1 MKSFGSEHS
10 SDDLVAAG
18 ETKPHT
24 TDSHRLDDGRASDA
38 KSADESP
45 PVLGANWAV
54 RWAVQHGYRMLRRL
68 VVALVGFSVLLI
80 GLIMVVGPG
89 PAILVIPLGLGILGL
104 EFRWARRLLRY
115 ARQRLQS
122 GIEDLSRR
130 TRANPDPR
138 SDDRSDPGER
148 SMSA

>member
-1 MKSFGSEHS
+1 
-10 SDDLVAAG
+10 
-18 ETKPHT
+18 
-24 TDSHRLDDGRASDA
+24 
-38 KSADESP
+38 
-45 PVLGANWAV
+45 
-54 RWAVQHGYRMLRRL
+54 MLRRL

-130 TRANPDPR
+130 TRANPDPGR
-138 SDDRSDPGER
+138 DDKSDPDDR
-148 SMSA
+148 SMSAQGM